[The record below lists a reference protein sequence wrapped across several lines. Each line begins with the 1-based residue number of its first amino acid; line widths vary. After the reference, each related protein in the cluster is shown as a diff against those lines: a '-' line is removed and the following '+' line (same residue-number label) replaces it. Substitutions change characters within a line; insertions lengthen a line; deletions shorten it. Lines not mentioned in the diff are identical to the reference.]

1 MGQVISFGRQP
12 PTPDDVLHYFFSQIN
27 ARYPALELDLT
38 HAFVRRHYVAL
49 SSLALAYLHTAPSV
63 RPESPTPPPDIRAL
77 FFAET
82 VLQML
87 AHDGLVNIKPL
98 KT

>member
-27 ARYPALELDLT
+27 ARYPNLALDLT
-38 HAFVRRHYVAL
+38 HPFARRHYVSL
-49 SSLALAYLHTAPSV
+49 SSLALAYLHTAPAV
-63 RPESPTPPPDIRAL
+63 RPESPPPGPDIRAL

-82 VLQML
+82 ILQML
-87 AHDGLVNIKPL
+87 AHEGLVHIKPL
-98 KT
+98 KN